1 MKELFELREPAVA
14 GQFYPGRKSELIE
27 EITRCFKGP
36 LGPGDSEPPKRIEKR
51 TIVGAVA
58 PHAGYVYS
66 GQVAAHLY
74 RKLWSQER
82 PATVVILGPNHTGYG
97 AGLAV
102 TKEDFMTPLGVVRTD
117 RELVSKLVDD
127 GFTEDYVAHVYE
139 HSIEV
144 QLPFIQYIGW
154 ESTIVPICVGIHDY
168 DELKDAGRKLG
179 KAIQGRND
187 VLVIASSD
195 MSHYVPARVAKELD
209 GKAINA
215 ILSLDSKK
223 LYETIFSNNI
233 TMCGFGPAIIMMEA
247 VRGTKATLL
256 KYATSGDVHP
266 MRDVVG
272 YASIT
277 IER

>member
-1 MKELFELREPAVA
+1 MKELVQLREPAVA
-14 GQFYPGRKSELIE
+14 GQFYPGRKSELVE
-27 EITRCFKGP
+27 EITRCFRSP
-36 LGPGDSEPPKRIEKR
+36 LGPGDSEPPKVSDKR

-66 GQVAAHLY
+66 GPVAAHLY
-74 RKLWSQER
+74 RKLWSQEM

-102 TKEDFMTPLGVVRTD
+102 TTEDFMTPLGVVRID
-117 RELVSKLVDD
+117 DELVAKLVGD
-127 GFTEDYVAHVYE
+127 GIMNDYVAHAYE

-144 QLPFIQYIGW
+144 QLPFMQYIGW
-154 ESTIVPICVGIHDY
+154 ESKIVPLCVGIHEY
-168 DELKDAGRKLG
+168 GELKEAGRRLG
-179 KAIQGRND
+179 KAISGRDD

-195 MSHYVPARVAKELD
+195 MSHYVPARTAKELD

-223 LYETIFSNNI
+223 LYDTIFSNNI
-233 TMCGFGPAIIMMEA
+233 TMCGFGPTIIMMESVKGA
-247 VRGTKATLL
+247 RATLL

-266 MRDVVG
+266 MRDVVV
-272 YASIT
+272 YASIA
-277 IER
+277 IEK